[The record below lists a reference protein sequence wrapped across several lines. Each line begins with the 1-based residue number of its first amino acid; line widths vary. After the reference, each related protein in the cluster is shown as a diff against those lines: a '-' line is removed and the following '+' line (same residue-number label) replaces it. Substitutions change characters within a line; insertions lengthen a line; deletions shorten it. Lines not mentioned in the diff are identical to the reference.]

1 MKITSSISILASA
14 VLLMTSC
21 SKSVTNYQEE
31 SSATTEK
38 TASDAVAESL
48 SPSLSP
54 ASVVGTYSLR
64 GSRTQYR
71 GQANDQGDNISVIFD
86 YAGTRPVTLS
96 RTEKGLTCGYCSDGF
111 VQKGWMYIIRIDPQS
126 KQILLTPNA
135 KMLAE
140 IQPNSFETLYASY
153 DPIFKSFSFQTRYT
167 ATDGNENE
175 VVDLLNK
182 Q

>member
-1 MKITSSISILASA
+1 MKITSTVSMLAGA

-21 SKSVTNYQEE
+21 SKSVTNYREE
-31 SSATTEK
+31 ASVTTEK
-38 TASDAVAESL
+38 TVPGAATESL

-54 ASVVGTYSLR
+54 ASVIGNYSLR

-96 RTEKGLTCGYCSDGF
+96 RTDKGLTCGYCSDGF

-126 KQILLTPNA
+126 KQILLSPND

-140 IQPNSFETLYASY
+140 IKPNSFETLYAAY
-153 DPIFKSFSFQTRYT
+153 DPVYQSFSFQTRYT